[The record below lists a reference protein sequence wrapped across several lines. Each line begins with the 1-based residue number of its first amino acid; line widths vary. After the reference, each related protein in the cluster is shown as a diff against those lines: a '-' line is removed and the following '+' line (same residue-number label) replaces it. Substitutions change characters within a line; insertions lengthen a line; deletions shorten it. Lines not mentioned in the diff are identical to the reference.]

1 MAWAITLQG
10 MAASNK
16 WQHTLDSPR
25 HPNLRWVVPDTGSSI
40 DAMTAAHNLQRF
52 LVAQDTIY
60 EDVLAEL
67 RDGRKSSH
75 WMWFVFPQLEGL
87 GLSPTARF
95 YALSGLDE
103 ARAYLAHRVLGP
115 RLRECTQLVNAVQGR
130 SVHEIFGTPDDLK
143 FRSSMTLF
151 ARAAADAGSDGH
163 VFQGALDKYFNALP
177 DARTLELL
185 RR

>member
-1 MAWAITLQG
+1 MGAPFDLERFVMAQT
-10 MAASNK
+10 
-16 WQHTLDSPR
+16 P
-25 HPNLRWVVPDTGSSI
+25 
-40 DAMTAAHNLQRF
+40 
-52 LVAQDTIY
+52 
-60 EDVLAEL
+60 VLAGVLEEL
-67 RDGRKSSH
+67 RDGCKTGH
-75 WMWFVFPQLEGL
+75 WMWFVFPQLAGL

-103 ARAYLAHRVLGP
+103 ARSYLAHRVLGP

-151 ARAAADAGSDGH
+151 ARAAADAGSDGR
-163 VFQGALDKYFNALP
+163 VFHGALEKYFNALP

-185 RR
+185 QR

>member
-1 MAWAITLQG
+1 MGAPFDLE
-10 MAASNK
+10 
-16 WQHTLDSPR
+16 
-25 HPNLRWVVPDTGSSI
+25 
-40 DAMTAAHNLQRF
+40 RF
-52 LVAQDTIY
+52 VVAQ
-60 EDVLAEL
+60 EPVLAGVLEEL
-67 RDGRKSSH
+67 SDGCKSGH

-95 YALSGLDE
+95 YALSGLEE
-103 ARAYLAHRVLGP
+103 ARSYLAHRVLGP

-151 ARAAADAGSDGH
+151 AQAAADTGIADR
-163 VFQGALDKYFNALP
+163 VFQRALDKYFNGLP

>member
-1 MAWAITLQG
+1 M
-10 MAASNK
+10 
-16 WQHTLDSPR
+16 
-25 HPNLRWVVPDTGSSI
+25 
-40 DAMTAAHNLQRF
+40 DAPFDLERF
-52 LVAQDTIY
+52 VIAQ
-60 EDVLAEL
+60 EPVLAGVLEEL
-67 RDGRKSSH
+67 RDGCKTSH

-87 GLSPTARF
+87 GRSPTARF
-95 YALSGLDE
+95 YALRGREE
-103 ARAYLAHRVLGP
+103 ARSYLAHRLLGP

-151 ARAAADAGSDGH
+151 AQVAADSGSDAS
-163 VFQGALDKYFNALP
+163 VFQGALDKYFNGLA